1 MVTIFSP
8 EHPLKV
14 AYHDPGLP
22 KLRTCTRAVRL
33 PSFVLYLHRPSIC
46 EEGHC
51 GLYRLGPKFASEGHP
66 GLLVCGLL
74 ITGKA
79 IFRVFFF
86 VVVVVVV
93 VLKYLLLYLRV

>member
-1 MVTIFSP
+1 M
-8 EHPLKV
+8 
-14 AYHDPGLP
+14 ACRDPGLP
-22 KLRTCTRAVRL
+22 RLRTCTRAVRL

-51 GLYRLGPKFASEGHP
+51 GLYRLGPKFASECHP

-79 IFRVFFF
+79 IFRGFFF
-86 VVVVVVV
+86 FVVVVV